1 MNDDLVQ
8 FARAEIWR
16 HVAEHPD
23 SVDTLEGIHQWWI
36 HWPGP
41 GESLHI
47 TLAALEQLKLDGLME
62 SRPVGQHLLWLRH
75 RSDQASL

>member
-8 FARAEIWR
+8 FARTEICK

-23 SVDTLEGIHQWWI
+23 SVDTLQGIHEWWI
-36 HWPGP
+36 HWSGP
-41 GESLHI
+41 GESMDI

-62 SRPVGQHLLWLRH
+62 SRQVGRHLLWLRH
-75 RSDQASL
+75 HRCVAS